1 MKKIIALLIAVIV
14 CYSMMVMPTSA
25 AVPTALTIKETKTA
39 PNVNDKGVIDAAYGN
54 PIFDYRATD
63 LTPGDGDLHPKTKE
77 ECAVVNDA
85 ISVMR
90 NVGYATYDDKYFYM
104 ACVLTDLAPKA
115 SPNSAAPWQSTGIQ
129 LLLFVNTERSWTTFA
144 YEGTNKVGVFDDNKG
159 RSVLDPDFVTASFYE
174 RSKTEYVLEFKIA
187 WEGFPEVDSLADVNE
202 LKMGVVQTSM
212 ASACANNKTPD
223 GTPIYEAAPYTCS
236 AFANAYE
243 LKYEKALPITM
254 VPANGNSNNNGGGS
268 STVTSTIT
276 STITT
281 PAESDSTSA
290 PSQGTA
296 VDVGG
301 SSDQTIG
308 ATESEKEDDQ
318 TTTVVQEGKKD
329 FTMIII
335 LAAIAGVIIIGGAVA
350 IILLNKKPST
360 DSKE

>member
-1 MKKIIALLIAVIV
+1 MKKIIALLVAVIV
-14 CYSMMVMPTSA
+14 CCSMMVIPTFA

-39 PNVNDKGVIDAAYGN
+39 PNVNDKGVIDAAYGS
-54 PIFDYRATD
+54 PIFDYKATD
-63 LTPGDGDLHPKTKE
+63 LTPGDGDLHPKTQA

-90 NVGYATYDDKYFYM
+90 NVGYATYDNKYFYM

-144 YEGTNKVGVFDDNKG
+144 YEGTNKVGIFDDNKN
-159 RSVLDPDFVTASFYE
+159 RSCLKPEYVTASFYE

-187 WEGFPEVDSLADVNE
+187 WEGFPDVDSLADVKE

-212 ASACANNKTPD
+212 ASACKNNIVVED
-223 GTPIYEAAPYTCS
+223 GVEKKIYENAPYTCS

-254 VPANGNSNNNGGGS
+254 VSANGSSNNGGS

-281 PAESDSTSA
+281 PGESDSTSA
-290 PSQGTA
+290 PSEGTA
-296 VDVGG
+296 VDIGG
-301 SSDQTIG
+301 SSSETTS
-308 ATESEKEDDQ
+308 TESSENNDQ
-318 TTTVVQEGKKD
+318 TTTVVQEGEKD
-329 FTMIII
+329 WTMIII
-335 LAAIAGVIIIGGAVA
+335 LAAVAGVIIIGGAVA